1 MGDQHW
7 GATKQTSLGT
17 MEVGTMDVPSRR
29 SGRVA
34 GSNKSTQR
42 PATSTALQTKHTYET
57 FGDEFGRGDTASR
70 GVS

>member
-17 MEVGTMDVPSRR
+17 MEVGTMEVPSRR

-34 GSNKSTQR
+34 GSNKPGQR
-42 PATSTALQTKHTYET
+42 PSTSNAMQTKHTYET
-57 FGDEFGRGDTASR
+57 FGDDYERGETASR